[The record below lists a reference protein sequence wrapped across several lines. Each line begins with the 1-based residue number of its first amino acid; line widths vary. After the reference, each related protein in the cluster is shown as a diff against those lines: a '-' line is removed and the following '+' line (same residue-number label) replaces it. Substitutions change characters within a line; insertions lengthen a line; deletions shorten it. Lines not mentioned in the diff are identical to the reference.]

1 MLEKDL
7 SNPIYVSLNVNYF
20 KRFKMF
26 RFLFILFIAVPIIE
40 IMVLMNVGAWLGAGP
55 TIAIVIITAW
65 LGAKNVKQQGVAT
78 LNSVQTKMAQG
89 EMPSDEIVAG
99 LLLLVAGVLLV
110 TPGFVTDFFGLSL
123 LIPNVRNMLIK
134 SVQAHLVMNKNAAGF
149 TYQSSVHDQQQPPFS
164 ESPFQQSSSND
175 EPIEHRQGKTLEGE
189 YERKE

>member
-1 MLEKDL
+1 
-7 SNPIYVSLNVNYF
+7 
-20 KRFKMF
+20 MF
-26 RFLFILFIAVPIIE
+26 RFLFILFIVVPIIE
-40 IMVLMNVGAWLGAGP
+40 IMVLMNVGAWLGAWP

-134 SVQAHLVMNKNAAGF
+134 SVQAHLVMNKGSAGF
-149 TYQSSVHDQQQPPFS
+149 TYQSSVHTEQSNSFS
-164 ESPFQQSSSND
+164 PDPFQQSNPI
-175 EPIEHRQGKTLEGE
+175 EKPIEHHQGETLEGE